1 MAAHLKALVKKW
13 EGVLN
18 EGPAIKDSFRR
29 TSTAVLLENT
39 QKALREERVHVPSP
53 LSLGELSETTLYAD
67 APFTAMGG
75 SSSTAGAGPVDT
87 FDPILISMVR
97 RAAPVLVAYDLVG
110 VQPMTGPTGLIF
122 ALRSRYAANM
132 ATANLAHQ
140 NATDTPET
148 FYNEVNT
155 MFATVVSGANTL
167 GLKHVGTI
175 IANSSTTDISN
186 AATNGIYNYAQA
198 MSRAQM
204 EKLGTTS
211 NADFAQMTFTIEKS
225 TVTAG
230 GRALAAEYSLELAQ
244 DLKAV
249 HRLDAR
255 GELINIL
262 STEILAEINREV
274 VRTVVLSASI
284 GAQVDTTNAGIF
296 DLDTDSDGR
305 WMVEKFKGMMFQLD
319 REANAIAKNTRRGK
333 GNIAIMT
340 SDVASAL
347 QAAGV
352 LDYAPALSRNDGN
365 IPDDTGNSFVGVLNG
380 RIRVYIDPYATG
392 GQYFCMG
399 YRGASP
405 FDAGIFYC
413 PYVPLQ
419 LLNAVRPDS
428 FNPRVGFKT
437 RYGMIANP
445 FAQGLTIGGGT
456 IAVDSNLFYNKV
468 LVRNLM

>member
-155 MFATVVSGANTL
+155 MFAQQVRAHRATL
-167 GLKHVGTI
+167 ELLIRNDLAKFNAVLTARGLKPI
-175 IANSSTTDISN
+175 D
-186 AATNGIYNYAQA
+186 
-198 MSRAQM
+198 
-204 EKLGTTS
+204 
-211 NADFAQMTFTIEKS
+211 
-225 TVTAG
+225 VT
-230 GRALAAEYSLELAQ
+230 LP
-244 DLKAV
+244 K
-249 HRLDAR
+249 
-255 GELINIL
+255 
-262 STEILAEINREV
+262 V
-274 VRTVVLSASI
+274 V
-284 GAQVDTTNAGIF
+284 F
-296 DLDTDSDGR
+296 
-305 WMVEKFKGMMFQLD
+305 
-319 REANAIAKNTRRGK
+319 
-333 GNIAIMT
+333 
-340 SDVASAL
+340 
-347 QAAGV
+347 
-352 LDYAPALSRNDGN
+352 
-365 IPDDTGNSFVGVLNG
+365 
-380 RIRVYIDPYATG
+380 
-392 GQYFCMG
+392 
-399 YRGASP
+399 
-405 FDAGIFYC
+405 
-413 PYVPLQ
+413 
-419 LLNAVRPDS
+419 
-428 FNPRVGFKT
+428 
-437 RYGMIANP
+437 
-445 FAQGLTIGGGT
+445 
-456 IAVDSNLFYNKV
+456 
-468 LVRNLM
+468 

>member
-18 EGPAIKDSFRR
+18 EGPAIKDNFRKV
-29 TSTAVLLENT
+29 STAVLLENT
-39 QKALREERVHVPSP
+39 QKALREERVHVPAPMSLNELNEAYEFPASP
-53 LSLGELSETTLYAD
+53 I
-67 APFTAMGG
+67 TAMGG
-75 SSSTAGAGPVDT
+75 SSSTQGTGPVDT

-122 ALRSRYAANM
+122 ALRSRYNNASSTN
-132 ATANLAHQ
+132 NAHM
-140 NATDTPET
+140 DMPET

-155 MFATVVSGANTL
+155 MFSTVLAAASSPPLIGEKHIGTIFANT
-167 GLKHVGTI
+167 TTTNTQAAA
-175 IANSSTTDISN
+175 AND
-186 AATNGIYNYAQA
+186 IYNYAQA

-204 EKLGTTS
+204 EKLGTVS
-211 NADFAQMTFTIEKS
+211 NSDFAQMTFTIEKE

-249 HRLDAR
+249 HGLDAR

-445 FAQGLTIGGGT
+445 FAQGLTVGLGA